1 MTRAELK
8 KIIED
13 EVIKT
18 VSEPI
23 REPVKRPIYTPPKPV
38 LNNEEEI
45 DQFLFRAGGKKE
57 PRIVKYKS

>member
-1 MTRAELK
+1 MTRAELM

-13 EVIKT
+13 EVVKT

-23 REPVKRPIYTPPKPV
+23 REPVRQPVFTPPKPV

-45 DQFLFRAGGKKE
+45 DEYLFRAGNKKE
-57 PRIVKYKS
+57 PKIEKRVQ